1 MENTTN
7 DQKLNQF
14 MQAITAYAE
23 KQSDAMHAEVEAF
36 KKARLERAEKEVL
49 NESYVLIQ
57 KEQDEMRR
65 TLSREMSLREI
76 EARHALL
83 SKRRDMMAAIF
94 DRARQ
99 KLRDY
104 AATPEY
110 AADLAESLK
119 KMAARLPADGTVYT
133 VCPRDEALCASLR
146 ALCPAGSRVEV
157 AADIELGGLRGTNAA
172 AGILIDDTLDT
183 RLEQQ
188 HDWFT
193 DHSGLTIE

>member
-36 KKARLERAEKEVL
+36 KKARLERAEKDVL

-99 KLRDY
+99 KLLAY
-104 AATPEY
+104 AKTPEY
-110 AADLAESLK
+110 AADLEQSLK
-119 KMAARLPADGTVYT
+119 NMLPQFPADGTVYT
-133 VCPRDEALCASLR
+133 VCLRDEALCASLQ
-146 ALCPAGSRVEV
+146 ALCPKGSRVEV
-157 AADIELGGLRGTNAA
+157 ASDIELGGLRGTNAA
-172 AGILIDDTLDT
+172 VGILIDDTLDT

>member
-36 KKARLERAEKEVL
+36 KKARLERAEKDVL

-99 KLRDY
+99 KLLAY
-104 AATPEY
+104 AKTPEY
-110 AADLAESLK
+110 AADLEQSLK
-119 KMAARLPADGTVYT
+119 NMLPQFPADGTVYT
-133 VCPRDEALCASLR
+133 VCPRDEALCASLQ
-146 ALCPAGSRVEV
+146 ALCPKGSRVEV

-172 AGILIDDTLDT
+172 VGILIDDTLDT

>member
-14 MQAITAYAE
+14 MQAITRYAE
-23 KQSDAMHAEVEAF
+23 KQSEAMHAEVEAF
-36 KKARLERAEKEVL
+36 KEERLKRAEKEVL

-65 TLSREMSLREI
+65 TLAREMSVREI
-76 EARHALL
+76 DARHRLL
-83 SKRRDMMAAIF
+83 SKRRDMMASIF

-99 KLRDY
+99 KLLAF

-110 AADLAESLK
+110 EQELQQSLQQ
-119 KMAARLPADGTVYT
+119 MTARLPADGTVYT
-133 VCPRDEALCASLR
+133 VCPRDAALCDKLQ
-146 ALCPAGSRVEV
+146 ALCPEGSRVET
-157 AADIELGGLRGTNAA
+157 AADITLGGLRGTNMD
-172 AGILIDDTLDT
+172 AGILIDDTLDS